1 MKKKLKKKKKK
12 GTSNTIPLLCDL
24 TVVQGQLG
32 PKLTVNIILLTAAR
46 YNPKSKSHDIA
57 VTHVNNLNKKPQTC
71 PTKNK
76 AKLSVFEVLSYFLMR
91 QYVTLKHMES
101 NIFFSLKYIERNI
114 FFYLDAKKQRMQKK
128 KGPTFYKFAHSY
140 F

>member
-1 MKKKLKKKKKK
+1 M
-12 GTSNTIPLLCDL
+12 CDL

-32 PKLTVNIILLTAAR
+32 PKLTVNIIVLTAAR
-46 YNPKSKSHDIA
+46 YNPKSKSHYIA

-76 AKLSVFEVLSYFLMR
+76 AKLSVFEVLSFFLMR
-91 QYVTLKHMES
+91 QYVTLKHIES
-101 NIFFSLKYIERNI
+101 NIFFSLKHIEKNI
-114 FFYLDAKKQRMQKK
+114 FLPWCKQTKDAKKK
-128 KGPTFYKFAHSY
+128 FYKFAHSY